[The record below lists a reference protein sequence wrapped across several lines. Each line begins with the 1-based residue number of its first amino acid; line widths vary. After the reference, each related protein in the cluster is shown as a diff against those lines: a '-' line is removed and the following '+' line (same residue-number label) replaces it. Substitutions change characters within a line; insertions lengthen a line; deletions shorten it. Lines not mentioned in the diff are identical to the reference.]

1 MPVMDVTILLITH
14 VFFRVV
20 GERDVSVLT
29 GSIVLACLLD
39 DFKVSFNQPTSF
51 IWRKKEKNCNYKVFH
66 LIPLSTFY
74 WLDTIFDRFLGYTC
88 NVLKFEINSDFS

>member
-29 GSIVLACLLD
+29 GSKVLACLLD
-39 DFKVSFNQPTSF
+39 DFKIPRIHLQRVEIWNQ
-51 IWRKKEKNCNYKVFH
+51 
-66 LIPLSTFY
+66 L
-74 WLDTIFDRFLGYTC
+74 RFLLTTEL
-88 NVLKFEINSDFS
+88 NLKIN